1 MEANIAEVV
10 LLNIVI
16 IITIIIIIVLII
28 LVTVNQMEANIAE
41 VVLTFLL
48 LLFLLLL
55 LHCIHLVPFS
65 LIIAL
70 PSGEVD
76 HLGRHPEDHARGR
89 LQRKGA
95 TQKRLY

>member
-16 IITIIIIIVLII
+16 IIITII
-28 LVTVNQMEANIAE
+28 LVTVNQMEGNIAE

-55 LHCIHLVPFS
+55 FIVYISFHFPWLLRWLQVKSTLLDDIQKIMQEGDSREKVPHKS
-65 LIIAL
+65 DSINAL
-70 PSGEVD
+70 
-76 HLGRHPEDHARGR
+76 R
-89 LQRKGA
+89 
-95 TQKRLY
+95 